1 MSFLR
6 RLLLFG
12 VVGVAGFVVDTA
24 VLYALR
30 GFAGLYAGRVFS
42 FLAAAFTTWVLN
54 RSLTFRDRRSGT
66 SRRSEFAIYLVLMLG
81 GGGVNY
87 GVYAAMISRY
97 EFVGAHPV
105 IGVAVG
111 SLAGMLVNLLSSRFL
126 LFRFAGGRVC
136 DTGTVDSVD
145 VAQGPHKA
153 DFTAG
158 REGQS

>member
-12 VVGVAGFVVDTA
+12 LVGVVGFVVDTA

-30 GFAGLYAGRVFS
+30 GFAGLYTGRVFS

-54 RSLTFRDRRSGT
+54 RSLTFHDRRSGT

-105 IGVAVG
+105 IGIAVG
-111 SLAGMLVNLLSSRFL
+111 SLAGMFVNLVSSRFL
-126 LFRFAGGRVC
+126 LFRIAGGRAC
-136 DTGTVDSVD
+136 DAGTVGSVD
-145 VAQGPHKA
+145 VARGPHKA
-153 DFTAG
+153 DSTAG
-158 REGQS
+158 GE